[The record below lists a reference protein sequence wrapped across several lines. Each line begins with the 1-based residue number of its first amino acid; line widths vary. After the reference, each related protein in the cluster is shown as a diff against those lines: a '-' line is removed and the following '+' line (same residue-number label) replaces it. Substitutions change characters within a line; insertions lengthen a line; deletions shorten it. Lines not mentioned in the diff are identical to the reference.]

1 MAPRKSEN
9 WESVLGIF
17 EDTYILLGADPRRL
31 NVGGIEVPRQKAQD
45 REVWSTYLEH
55 TPGTCS

>member
-31 NVGGIEVPRQKAQD
+31 NVGGIEVIPD
-45 REVWSTYLEH
+45 SLV
-55 TPGTCS
+55 